1 MEIKLEVVV
10 IPVSDVD
17 RAKAFYARMG
27 FREDIDVASPDG
39 GWRCV
44 QLTPPGS
51 GCSIIFGKGVT
62 AAKPGS
68 IDRLV
73 VAVSDI
79 VATRQDLIAR
89 GVAVGEVFHDGGGSI
104 GGGFVPAAARASGPD
119 PQRRSYGSYATFSD
133 PDGNVWM
140 LQELTDRLPGRV

>member
-17 RAKAFYARMG
+17 RAKQFYKGMG
-27 FREDIDVASPDG
+27 FREDFDGASPDG

-62 AAKPGS
+62 AAQPGS

-73 VAVSDI
+73 VAVTDI
-79 VATRQDLIAR
+79 VGTRAELVAK
-89 GVAVGEVFHDGGGSI
+89 GVAVGEIFHDAGGSL
-104 GGGFVPAAARASGPD
+104 GGGFVPAAAHAAGPD
-119 PQRRSYGSYATFSD
+119 PQRRSYASYATFAD